1 MSLENKTAQEIEAL
15 AALADSVMS
24 NPATRMEFQ
33 RTLKKANPNI
43 SVPELEVEERIA
55 AIAKPHIDKV
65 RELEARDAQRNAEA
79 AANAL
84 FEALRDDGVVASR
97 KDFNELVK
105 YAAEKGFATIES
117 GLRLAASHRAAE
129 QTPAE
134 PTPMPAE
141 MKQRT
146 PKR

>member
-117 GLRLAASHRAAE
+117 GLRLPASHRAAG
-129 QTPAE
+129 
-134 PTPMPAE
+134 PTPPGPPP
-141 MKQRT
+141 T
-146 PKR
+146 PGAAGP